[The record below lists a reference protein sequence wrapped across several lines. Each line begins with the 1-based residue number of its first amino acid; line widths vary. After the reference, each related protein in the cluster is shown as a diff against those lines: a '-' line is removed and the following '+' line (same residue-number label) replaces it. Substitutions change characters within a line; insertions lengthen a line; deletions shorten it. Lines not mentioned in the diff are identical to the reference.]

1 MPDRAVQLLCQLV
14 GGVVTEQVAEATE
27 SWVLLEFVSAVY
39 DLCVR
44 VRDVLDFG
52 GLVAGEAERG
62 NHRNKL
68 ESPFLRDD
76 HVSPFLNL
84 AGLGLFGGLDRLG
97 AAVGVAES
105 SAGSIAGGLVF

>member
-1 MPDRAVQLLCQLV
+1 MPDRAVQLLRRLV
-14 GGVVTEQVAEATE
+14 DGVVTEQVAEATE

-39 DLCVR
+39 DLGIR

-52 GLVAGEAERG
+52 GLVAGETERG
-62 NHRNKL
+62 NHRYKL

-84 AGLGLFGGLDRLG
+84 AVLGLLGSLNWLG

-105 SAGSIAGGLVF
+105 STGSIAGGLVL